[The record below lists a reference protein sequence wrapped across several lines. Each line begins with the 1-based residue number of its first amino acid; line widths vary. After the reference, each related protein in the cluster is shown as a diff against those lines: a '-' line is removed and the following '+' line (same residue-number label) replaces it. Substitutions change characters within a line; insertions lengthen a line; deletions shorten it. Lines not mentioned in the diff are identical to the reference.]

1 MLNFNQLTNLLKK
14 KAFRSFPDSNSDY
27 ISMYAMTFSKV
38 LSKKAFKV
46 KKKGRKVDEGCCDT
60 IF

>member
-14 KAFRSFPDSNSDY
+14 AFRRLPDGNSDY

-46 KKKGRKVDEGCCDT
+46 KRNQEK
-60 IF
+60 

>member
-1 MLNFNQLTNLLKK
+1 MLNFNQLINLLKK
-14 KAFRSFPDSNSDY
+14 AFRRFPDSNSDY

-46 KKKGRKVDEGCCDT
+46 KKKAKKVDEGCCDT